1 MKNTKKALLAL
12 TCAVMLVVGSV
23 MGTMAY
29 LTSTDTVT
37 NTFTVG
43 KVVITLD
50 EAKVDANGDK
60 ITGNGAERVKANSYK
75 LLPGHEYD
83 KDPTVHVDA
92 NSENCYLFVKVTNNI
107 ANIEDATV
115 NVAAQMDAKGWD
127 VVDATNGI
135 YVYADG
141 NGKPISVAKNT
152 NVPVFDKIKVAGTV
166 DNTTLA
172 AYANKT
178 IEVVAYAI
186 QVDGFETTSVADI
199 WTAVGAN

>member
-43 KVVITLD
+43 NVVITLD
-50 EAKVDANGDK
+50 EAPVDANGKEIAGD
-60 ITGNGAERVKANSYK
+60 RVKANSYK

-83 KDPTVHVDA
+83 KDPEIHVDA

-127 VVDATNGI
+127 VVDAANGI
-135 YVYADG
+135 YVYADANG
-141 NGKPISVAKNT
+141 NPISVAKGT
-152 NVPVFDKIKVAGTV
+152 DVPVFDKIKVAGTV

-186 QVDGFETTSVADI
+186 QVDGFETTPVADI
-199 WTAVGAN
+199 WTAVGAK